1 MKKHTHIIKSV
12 IASFVLAITFFAC
25 KDNYKEIRQL
35 NFSDENPQAE
45 ARGINL
51 KYTDS
56 GQIVSNLISE
66 KLIDYSNKE
75 FPYQEFLEGVE
86 VHFWDKDKKTVVTAD
101 VAYRYTNM
109 NLIDLRDNVVII
121 THDSLELY
129 AEQLYW
135 SQDREWLFT
144 DKPYEIKFKDGSYNE
159 GASFD
164 SNQEF
169 TNFLSRD
176 NISSQNVD
184 QKIK

>member
-1 MKKHTHIIKSV
+1 MSKYTHIIRSV
-12 IASFVLAITFFAC
+12 IASIILAITFFAC
-25 KDNYKEIRQL
+25 ENNYKEIRQF
-35 NFSDENPQAE
+35 NFVDEGPQAE

-56 GQIVSNLISE
+56 GKIKSNLMSE
-66 KLIDYSNKE
+66 RLIDYSNKD

-86 VHFWDKDKKTVVTAD
+86 LHFWDKDKKTIVKAD
-101 VAYRYTNM
+101 YAYRYLKS

-129 AEQLYW
+129 AKQLYW

-144 DKPYEIKFKDGSYNE
+144 DEPYKIKFKDGSFNE

-164 SNQEF
+164 SNQDF
-169 TNFLSRD
+169 TNFLSRA
-176 NISSQNVD
+176 NKSTQNVD
-184 QKIK
+184 QKLK